1 MKIAVIKPK
10 SEDFNLEILEAEKI
24 NVQFVEK
31 ATELMALEKEFD
43 EIMSSEMTEQ
53 VCTRARELRL
63 QIVPIRTS
71 TNKLHDKLKQS
82 SLNEG
87 RFIGAHRNS
96 IKEVAESAEGILKK
110 IENYFIELQA
120 KAVAK
125 LEKEREELLKPYLE
139 FGVQVPA
146 KLGEMAVSVWDAVLS
161 GNIAAH
167 DKRIKDKEERE
178 AAAIETARIV
188 KLHGERKELLIPYW
202 TYLKGDQS
210 STDFGKI
217 PEESF
222 NVILKEVKAAK
233 QLADDKQAKI
243 IADNKKLKVEKKELK
258 AVVKEVKIEK
268 KELKKE
274 VSEMKTNIIET
285 TSPIPENAKLPDHHE
300 LLQEHKKMQSFITQ
314 YTGLWVIDKDPKT
327 VTKQWIEKNA
337 FRLEFK

>member
-1 MKIAVIKPK
+1 
-10 SEDFNLEILEAEKI
+10 
-24 NVQFVEK
+24 
-31 ATELMALEKEFD
+31 
-43 EIMSSEMTEQ
+43 
-53 VCTRARELRL
+53 
-63 QIVPIRTS
+63 
-71 TNKLHDKLKQS
+71 
-82 SLNEG
+82 
-87 RFIGAHRNS
+87 
-96 IKEVAESAEGILKK
+96 
-110 IENYFIELQA
+110 
-120 KAVAK
+120 
-125 LEKEREELLKPYLE
+125 
-139 FGVQVPA
+139 
-146 KLGEMAVSVWDAVLS
+146 MAVSVWDAVLS